1 MLTVRRCTNRATRT
15 KQSQFAHAQ
24 SLGEQQYL
32 VLMAAMAVAAG
43 VVWADGRRQNAD
55 AYMYMLGPNA
65 TVLRP
70 SNKFQFKNGMLVR
83 THARTH

>member
-1 MLTVRRCTNRATRT
+1 VRESRHEDKAISVCA
-15 KQSQFAHAQ
+15 

-70 SNKFQFKNGMLVR
+70 SNKFQLKK
-83 THARTH
+83 